1 MSVIWPLYSDLK
13 SLFFLRLLPFAPSDF
28 GGSPISQFDEGA
40 ICSPPQFL
48 GLTFRLY
55 STPFYKIKSSKPV
68 HTSKY
73 PNFSKFPIKLKRFRE
88 K

>member
-40 ICSPPQFL
+40 IFPSPISWPYIPFVFHAFL
-48 GLTFRLY
+48 QNKVLQT
-55 STPFYKIKSSKPV
+55 STHV
-68 HTSKY
+68 
-73 PNFSKFPIKLKRFRE
+73 
-88 K
+88 

>member
-73 PNFSKFPIKLKRFRE
+73 PNFSKFPIKLKRI
-88 K
+88 